1 MRIDKI
7 ELEYDNSVNQV
18 KVRSKD
24 SGYGEKIGVVLILNG
39 NKNELHFEKPSNEWS
54 LIECKPTKD
63 NILMQVEISSPGR
76 DSQNYTLSIAPKTG
90 EISYSGEVPQKS
102 IRSGK
107 DDDLN
112 ETKYTRRSEP
122 TRTNQFLSGKSL
134 KSFEGITGETPEEE
148 QSKSNRGVSITKEDM
163 EKIQPL
169 LSLTDEEFSSLTLL
183 IKSVNFI
190 NKTTSISKGCVEV
203 LLSGKTPNSKNAF
216 SRLLEVWLNIV
227 SSDSYFKVFTE
238 QIYTHQNIY
247 KSLNAFHSA
256 LFGLVEELMKGEK
269 QEDQIAGFFKDQM
282 TNLKYL
288 AESLLKIRQFTEDQK
303 YIDFIEKYLT
313 SYFVTREAV
322 KSSDGA

>member
-7 ELEYDNSVNQV
+7 ELEYDNSLNQV

-24 SGYGEKIGVVLILNG
+24 SGFEEKIDVVLTVDG

-54 LIECKPTKD
+54 RIECKSTED
-63 NILMQVEISSPGR
+63 NILMQVAITSSGR
-76 DSQNYTLSIAPKTG
+76 NSQNYTLSIAPKSG

-102 IRSGK
+102 TRSEK

-134 KSFEGITGETPEEE
+134 TGFEGITGETPEKE

-169 LSLTDEEFSSLTLL
+169 LSLTDEEFASLTLL
-183 IKSVNFI
+183 IRKVNLLKANTDI
-190 NKTTSISKGCVEV
+190 SQGSIEV
-203 LLSGKTPNSKNAF
+203 LLSDKTPIKNKTL
-216 SRLLEVWLNIV
+216 SGLLEVWLSFV
-227 SSDSYFKVFTE
+227 SSDSYFKVFTKDIAE
-238 QIYTHQNIY
+238 HQRMY
-247 KSLNAFHSA
+247 RSLNDLHSA
-256 LFGLVEELMKGEK
+256 LFGLVEELLQGAK
-269 QEDQIAGFFKDQM
+269 QEDQISGLFKDQM
-282 TNLKYL
+282 SHLKYL

-303 YIDFIEKYLT
+303 YIDFIEKFLT
-313 SYFVTREAV
+313 LFFVTREAI
-322 KSSDGA
+322 KYSDGA